1 MIIYV
6 DVLLVINWWIDF
18 LLLLGVRRALGCGG
32 GNRRLIAGALVGA
45 VSSLVLLLPPL
56 PLWLSLTVKLGAA
69 ALMVLVAFRHRTWR
83 DFARRLLLL
92 FGLSAGLAGVCGAL
106 YFYLAP
112 ADFYVFNGVV
122 YYGAPPLLL
131 VGLTVA
137 GYVILT
143 VAEKLLRRRAPARML
158 YSVRIYGGDR
168 QTVCTCLYDSGNH
181 LAEPFSG
188 RPVLVVE
195 RSVAEEVVEVPA
207 SIEQLPPHSEAG
219 WRLVPYDSLGGSGLL
234 PAFVPRRVTVE
245 QGEEQIEMEPCYV
258 AVCDRLGGGEYR
270 GLMGSAMGECLKGVR

>member
-1 MIIYV
+1 MIIYI
-6 DVLLVINWWIDF
+6 DVLLVINWWIDY

-32 GNRRLIAGALVGA
+32 SNRRLVAGALVGA
-45 VSSLVLLLPPL
+45 VGSLVLLLPPL
-56 PLWLSLTVKLGAA
+56 PLLLSLTVKLGTA
-69 ALMVLVAFRHRTWR
+69 ALMVLVAFRRRTWR
-83 DFARRLLLL
+83 DFLRRLLLL
-92 FGLSAGLAGVCGAL
+92 FGLSAGFAGVSGAL
-106 YFYLAP
+106 YFYVAP

-122 YYGAPPLLL
+122 YYAVPPLLL

-137 GYVILT
+137 GYGVLT
-143 VAEKLLRRRAPARML
+143 AAEKLLRRRAPARMT
-158 YSVRIYGGDR
+158 YRVRIYGAEK

-181 LAEPFSG
+181 LVEPFSG

-219 WRLVPYDSLGGSGLL
+219 WRLVPFDSLGGSGLL
-234 PAFVPRRVTVE
+234 PAFVPRRLTVE
-245 QGEEQIEMEPCYV
+245 QGREQVEAEACYV

-270 GLMGSAMGECLKGVR
+270 GLMGSAMGECLKGV

>member
-1 MIIYV
+1 MVIYA

-32 GNRRLIAGALVGA
+32 SNRRLILGALVGA
-45 VSSLVLLLPPL
+45 ASSFVLFLPPL
-56 PLWLSLTVKLGAA
+56 PLLLSLTVKLGTAA
-69 ALMVLVAFRHRTWR
+69 FMVLVAFRHRTWR
-83 DFARRLLLL
+83 DFVRRLLLL

-112 ADFYVFNGVV
+112 RGFYVFNGVV

-131 VGLTVA
+131 VGLTVV

-143 VAEKLLRRRAPARML
+143 VAEKLLRRRAPARMTYRVHL
-158 YSVRIYGGDR
+158 HGPQK

-181 LAEPFSG
+181 LVEPFSG

-207 SIEQLPPHSEAG
+207 SIEQLPPHSEVG
-219 WRLVPYDSLGGSGLL
+219 
-234 PAFVPRRVTVE
+234 
-245 QGEEQIEMEPCYV
+245 
-258 AVCDRLGGGEYR
+258 
-270 GLMGSAMGECLKGVR
+270 